1 MADTN
6 ITEENKDE
14 PLEPTPYENVYRR
27 SLMDEDPSPETSDPE
42 ILDIPNGDTQ
52 EVEGLIQAQDAKEH
66 DWKKRYSDLK
76 SYHDRKNN
84 EWLQQQELTEAK
96 LKLAEQK
103 VSAPQNLPKSQEEL
117 EEFKKEYPD
126 VYDVVETVSRL
137 QANASVKEVEDRIES
152 LRKAEREAQIR
163 TAEKELLSVHPDFL
177 EIKSDSEFLAWLKE
191 QPKSISDGVYKNR
204 TDSKWAAR
212 VIDLYKSD
220 KNVGQKKRGRPSKA
234 NVEAARA
241 VTKTERAATT
251 SDGEKKVWSSS
262 EIARLKPHQ
271 FESLEKE
278 IDKANREGRIV
289 P

>member
-1 MADTN
+1 MD
-6 ITEENKDE
+6 DD
-14 PLEPTPYENVYRR
+14 PTP
-27 SLMDEDPSPETSDPE
+27 ETPDPE
-42 ILDIPNGDTQ
+42 LLDIPDGDTQ
-52 EVEGLIQAQDAKEH
+52 EVEGMIQAQDEKEH

-84 EWLQQQELTEAK
+84 EWLQQNELTEAK

-103 VSAPQNLPKSQEEL
+103 ASAPQNLPKSQEEL

-137 QANASVKEVEDRIES
+137 QADASVREVEERIES
-152 LRKAEREAQIR
+152 LRKAEKEAQIR

-177 EIKSDSEFLAWLKE
+177 EIKSDAEFLAWLDE

-212 VIDLYKSD
+212 VLDLYKSD
-220 KNVGQKKRGRPSKA
+220 KDIGQKKRGRPRKS
-234 NVEAARA
+234 NVDAARA

-251 SDGEKKVWSSS
+251 GESEKKIWTSS
-262 EIARLKPHQ
+262 EIARLKPHE
-271 FESLEKE
+271 FEAIEKE
-278 IDKANREGRIV
+278 IDKANREGRII

>member
-1 MADTN
+1 MTD
-6 ITEENKDE
+6 ITESES
-14 PLEPTPYENVYRR
+14 LEPTPYENAYRR
-27 SLMDEDPSPETSDPE
+27 SLMDEDPSPETPDPE
-42 ILDIPNGDTQ
+42 ILDIPDGDTQ
-52 EVEGLIQAQDAKEH
+52 DVEGLIKAQDAKEH

-84 EWLQQQELTEAK
+84 EWLQQNELTEAK

-177 EIKSDSEFLAWLKE
+177 EIKSDSEFLSWLEE

-220 KNVGQKKRGRPSKA
+220 KNISQKKRGRPSKA
-234 NVEAARA
+234 AAQA
-241 VTKTERAATT
+241 VTKTERVVTHT

-262 EIARLKPHQ
+262 EIARLKPHE

-278 IDKANREGRIV
+278 LDKANREGRII